1 MPKAAIHS
9 IPVSPSPLRN
19 LPAGDIADR
28 LGSLKP
34 EMAGEPENLSLPYSQ
49 NGELMKPSFSRALA
63 AHEHWR
69 ALLEERFPE
78 IDDEALRDTLEGVS
92 KLPEMLATILRSQ
105 LDDLALAAALR
116 SRLVQ
121 MQERLSRI
129 EGRAEKK
136 RALVASVM
144 ERADLRKITD
154 PEFTASLR
162 ATPPP
167 LVVTAESD
175 IPSTYWKPQAPK
187 LDRAALLAVLKAGQS
202 VPGATLGNGGVTIA
216 VRTR

>member
-1 MPKAAIHS
+1 
-9 IPVSPSPLRN
+9 
-19 LPAGDIADR
+19 
-28 LGSLKP
+28 
-34 EMAGEPENLSLPYSQ
+34 
-49 NGELMKPSFSRALA
+49 MKPSFSRALV

-69 ALLEERFPE
+69 ALLQERFPE
-78 IDDEALRDTLEGVS
+78 IDDEALRDTLEGIS
-92 KLPEMLATILRSQ
+92 DLPEIVATIVRSY
-105 LDDLALAAALR
+105 LDDLSLAAALR
-116 SRLVQ
+116 SRLAD

-129 EGRAEKK
+129 ADRAEKK

-167 LVVTAESD
+167 LVVTGESD

-187 LDRAALLAVLKAGQS
+187 LDRAGLLAALKAGQY
-202 VPGATLGNGGVTIA
+202 VPGASLGNGGVTLA

>member
-1 MPKAAIHS
+1 MN
-9 IPVSPSPLRN
+9 R
-19 LPAGDIADR
+19 
-28 LGSLKP
+28 SL
-34 EMAGEPENLSLPYSQ
+34 
-49 NGELMKPSFSRALA
+49 FHALT

-69 ALLEERFPE
+69 ALLQERFPE
-78 IDDEALRDTLEGVS
+78 IDDEALRDTVEGVS
-92 KLPEMLATILRSQ
+92 DLPEIVATILRSH
-105 LDDLALAAALR
+105 LDDLSLATALR
-116 SRLVQ
+116 SRLAD

-129 EGRAEKK
+129 ADRAEKK

-162 ATPPP
+162 STPPP
-167 LVVTAESD
+167 LVITAEGD

-187 LDRAALLAVLKAGQS
+187 LDRGSVLAALKAGQF

>member
-1 MPKAAIHS
+1 MN
-9 IPVSPSPLRN
+9 R
-19 LPAGDIADR
+19 
-28 LGSLKP
+28 SLCH
-34 EMAGEPENLSLPYSQ
+34 
-49 NGELMKPSFSRALA
+49 ALT

-69 ALLEERFPE
+69 ALLQERFPE
-78 IDDEALRDTLEGVS
+78 IDDEALRDTLEGLS
-92 KLPEMLATILRSQ
+92 ELPEMLATILRSQ
-105 LDDLALAAALR
+105 LDDLALAAALK
-116 SRLVQ
+116 SRLAE
-121 MQERLSRI
+121 MQDRFSRI
-129 EGRAEKK
+129 ADRAEKK

-162 ATPPP
+162 PTPPP

-187 LDRAALLAVLKAGQS
+187 LDRGSLLAALKAGQS

>member
-1 MPKAAIHS
+1 
-9 IPVSPSPLRN
+9 
-19 LPAGDIADR
+19 
-28 LGSLKP
+28 
-34 EMAGEPENLSLPYSQ
+34 
-49 NGELMKPSFSRALA
+49 MKPSFSHALA
-63 AHEHWR
+63 AHERWR
-69 ALLEERFPE
+69 ELLQERFPE

-92 KLPEMLATILRSQ
+92 DLPEIVATIVRSH
-105 LDDLALAAALR
+105 LDDLSIATALR
-116 SRLVQ
+116 SRLAD

-129 EGRAEKK
+129 ADRADKK

-162 ATPPP
+162 PTSPP
-167 LVVTAESD
+167 LIVTAESD
-175 IPSTYWKPQAPK
+175 IPTTYWKPQAPK

>member
-1 MPKAAIHS
+1 
-9 IPVSPSPLRN
+9 
-19 LPAGDIADR
+19 
-28 LGSLKP
+28 
-34 EMAGEPENLSLPYSQ
+34 
-49 NGELMKPSFSRALA
+49 MKPSFSRALA

-69 ALLEERFPE
+69 ALLQERFPE
-78 IDDEALRDTLEGVS
+78 IDDEALRDTLEGIS
-92 KLPEMLATILRSQ
+92 ELPEMLATILRSQ
-105 LDDLALAAALR
+105 LEDLALAAALK
-116 SRLVQ
+116 SRLAE

-144 ERADLRKITD
+144 ERADLRKLTD
-154 PEFTASLR
+154 PEFTVSLR

-187 LDRAALLAVLKAGQS
+187 LDRGSVLAALKAGQF